1 MVQYRCFPPNAAF
14 LMPPMASYTPLFLSV
29 IILGWQLAMYVS
41 VKADQDTFSPIIGI
55 NG

>member
-1 MVQYRCFPPNAAF
+1 MVKYRYFPQNAAF

-29 IILGWQLAMYVS
+29 IIYTGLAISYVS
-41 VKADQDTFSPIIGI
+41 VKADQDTFSPIIGV